1 MTTSTILVRELCSD
15 DISQVISLMKN
26 YAYPELKWQH
36 VDFSEDACRE
46 SIIFFSKS
54 KNSKFFVALK
64 NNQIVGYA
72 PCFINRYTFSKDVY
86 ASDVTFFVKKEHR
99 GSFVGKKL
107 IEAMRTFAIEK
118 GAKELF
124 LTINSGVEVERTE
137 KMLSRLGAEKIGSA
151 MTFKL

>member
-1 MTTSTILVRELCSD
+1 MVTSTVVIRELCAD
-15 DISQVISLMKN
+15 DIPHVIELMKN
-26 YAYPELKWQH
+26 YVYPELKWQH
-36 VDFSEDACRE
+36 VNFCEEACRE
-46 SIIFFSKS
+46 SIVFFFKG

-64 NNQIVGYA
+64 NDNIIGYA
-72 PCFINRYTFSKDVY
+72 ACFINRYTFSKDLY

-99 GSFVGKKL
+99 GSFAGKKL
-107 IEAMRTFAIEK
+107 IEAMRTFGIEK

-137 KMLSRLGAEKIGSA
+137 KMLTRLGAEKIGSA